1 MRPTCKLCDQ
11 QKDLCDAHIIPDWA
25 FNEIKEGHIV
35 KIHGR
40 NGKAQKIQ
48 TGIFD
53 KSILCADCDGNKIG
67 KYDTYAADFFRGDF
81 SNLILS
87 GVASSGRYVEYLDL
101 VSYDFAQLKLF
112 FISVL
117 WRASITSRQE
127 FKSVSLEPE
136 LENVAKQAV
145 FNNDAALAKD
155 FYISM
160 SFYKPSQLAK
170 DVEKNVFIFVPK
182 RSADK
187 VIGYSF
193 ALSGFEIL
201 ISFEDPLPDRLTMS
215 GRGVLIPLLDFDK
228 SKRGKYL
235 KEMFANQLII

>member
-1 MRPTCKLCDQ
+1 
-11 QKDLCDAHIIPDWA
+11 
-25 FNEIKEGHIV
+25 
-35 KIHGR
+35 
-40 NGKAQKIQ
+40 
-48 TGIFD
+48 
-53 KSILCADCDGNKIG
+53 
-67 KYDTYAADFFRGDF
+67 
-81 SNLILS
+81 
-87 GVASSGRYVEYLDL
+87 
-101 VSYDFAQLKLF
+101 
-112 FISVL
+112 
-117 WRASITSRQE
+117 
-127 FKSVSLEPE
+127 
-136 LENVAKQAV
+136 
-145 FNNDAALAKD
+145 
-155 FYISM
+155 M